1 MAWHLCS
8 RDGCGHS
15 LPAAILLHHGVKD
28 VSAVEAAPAR
38 HPHTFCAFHEIEEV
52 IFRHTTL
59 TTCTGHD
66 ALLVCLSSHHK
77 SKGSPLSRLDPKEV
91 PQMKGDVTQPAFIHD
106 GSPSRRS
113 RQLFCGNV
121 FLLHHTCGPSKFE
134 RARIVFPAAYYMSS
148 EPWMVDRRSR
158 NCA

>member
-1 MAWHLCS
+1 MAWHSCAW
-8 RDGCGHS
+8 DDCGHS
-15 LPAAILLHHGVKD
+15 LSEAIPLHHGVED
-28 VSAVEAAPAR
+28 ISAVEAAPAR
-38 HPHTFCAFHEIEEV
+38 YPHTFCTLHEIEEV

-113 RQLFCGNV
+113 RSAILWECSPVAPHVRTIEVRACQNNFSRS
-121 FLLHHTCGPSKFE
+121 LLHG
-134 RARIVFPAAYYMSS
+134 
-148 EPWMVDRRSR
+148 W
-158 NCA
+158 

>member
-1 MAWHLCS
+1 MTSTCS
-8 RDGCGHS
+8 LARSCYGLALVRLRRLGHS
-15 LPAAILLHHGVKD
+15 LSEAIPLHHGVED
-28 VSAVEAAPAR
+28 ISAVEAAPAR
-38 HPHTFCAFHEIEEV
+38 YPHTFCTLHEIEEV

-113 RQLFCGNV
+113 LSYSVGMFSCCTTRADHRSSNV
-121 FLLHHTCGPSKFE
+121 PE
-134 RARIVFPAAYYMSS
+134 
-148 EPWMVDRRSR
+148 
-158 NCA
+158 